1 MRNLMFIFLLVP
13 FFTVAQKQNVLI
25 KVIDANGQ
33 QIKGDALIK
42 GFERWINALSIA
54 SGGKNNNQ
62 LNFTTAISASSADLK
77 RAMANGVLLTSAQV
91 TVLASTQNSM
101 IPAMLYT
108 IKLEKISVSACSEV
122 MGCNAAMN
130 TTVTLQAARIGW
142 TYYEQSRTGT
152 QTVSRRFGWD
162 AENSKEWTNF

>member
-1 MRNLMFIFLLVP
+1 MRNLMFIFLLMP
-13 FFTVAQKQNVLI
+13 LFMVAQKQDVLI
-25 KVIDANGQ
+25 KVVDVNGQ

-62 LNFTTAISASSADLK
+62 LNFSTAIGASSADFK
-77 RAMANGVLLTSAQV
+77 RAMANGELLTSAQV

-101 IPAMLYT
+101 MPVILYT
-108 IKLEKISVSACSEV
+108 IKLEKIRVSACSEV

-130 TTVTLQAARIGW
+130 TTVTFQATRIGW
-142 TYYEQSRTGT
+142 TYYEQSKTGI

-162 AENSKEWTNF
+162 AENNKEWTNF